1 MTAVLSQ
8 FWFAFQ
14 ELMSGLRGSKG
25 WEGERKGEREWEGI
39 PVGVYGTSV
48 HFFSLVSP

>member
-25 WEGERKGEREWEGI
+25 WEGEREWEGI